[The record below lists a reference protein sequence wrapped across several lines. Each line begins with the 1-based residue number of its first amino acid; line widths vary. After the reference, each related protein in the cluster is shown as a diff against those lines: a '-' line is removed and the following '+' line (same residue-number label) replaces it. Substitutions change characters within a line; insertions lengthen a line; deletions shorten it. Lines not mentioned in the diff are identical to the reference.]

1 MKYSHA
7 LLFLYYMLTGFQFGL
22 LEKYIVPRYWVFTP
36 LDQYIPFIPAF
47 VVPYVLWFPIIGVI
61 LGVLFLSDRGDFTRT
76 IMLLCVGTSVAH
88 LFYLLFP
95 HGQPLRPII
104 TDNDVFSR
112 VVRDLIY
119 ANDTNTNCCPSLH
132 VLDQLAVHIGL
143 CKSKLCRDRKGWKT
157 ASLVMTVLI
166 CASTVF
172 VKQHSILDVIA
183 ALLLEIPLYLL
194 IFKVD
199 WGRVFQPAIR
209 RLRKDPLPTEN

>member
-1 MKYSHA
+1 
-7 LLFLYYMLTGFQFGL
+7 
-22 LEKYIVPRYWVFTP
+22 
-36 LDQYIPFIPAF
+36 
-47 VVPYVLWFPIIGVI
+47 
-61 LGVLFLSDRGDFTRT
+61 
-76 IMLLCVGTSVAH
+76 MLLCVGTSVAH

-209 RLRKDPLPTEN
+209 RPQKTRCLRKTERRQFFLYKIGGLSHNHQ